1 MQVRFLFILFRVI
14 FLRRNFFC
22 KTVFKRAVVIIS
34 SALVFFLGAYAYLD
48 YNLNKQ
54 TAEADRK
61 DYTVPYE
68 QIPENAGIVFLLPDG
83 SAVLAYLDFENDCI
97 NVINIERYDS
107 GNDLYYG
114 YTADFTVETDY
125 KLIGGIIDRIGGVNI
140 EIDGEILRYTG
151 VQVIDLISQ
160 NSNDNIKN
168 QIIIGIF
175 EQISKNNFS
184 KDDLLY
190 IIENSNSSLTVIDCV
205 YWLDHIGQIC
215 RTINFVN

>member
-1 MQVRFLFILFRVI
+1 MKARFLFILFRVI
-14 FLRRNFFC
+14 FLRRKLFC
-22 KTVFKRAVVIIS
+22 KTVFKRAVVIVS

-48 YNLNKQ
+48 YNLKRQ

-68 QIPENAGIVFLLPDG
+68 QKLENAGIAFLLPDG
-83 SAVLAYLDFENDCI
+83 SAVLAYLNFENDCI
-97 NVINIERYDS
+97 NVINIEQYDS

-125 KLIGGIIDRIGGVNI
+125 KLIGGIIDRVGGVNI
-140 EIDGEILRYTG
+140 EIDGETLRYTG
-151 VQVIDLISQ
+151 IQVIDLISQ
-160 NSNDNIKN
+160 NSNSGIKN
-168 QIIIGIF
+168 QIIIGVF

-184 KDDLLY
+184 KDDLWY

-205 YWLDHIGQIC
+205 YWLDHIGQVC

>member
-14 FLRRNFFC
+14 FLRCEFFC
-22 KTVFKRAVVIIS
+22 KKVFKRAVVIIS

-48 YNLNKQ
+48 YNLNRQ

-68 QIPENAGIVFLLPDG
+68 QKLENAGIVFLLPDG

-151 VQVIDLISQ
+151 IQVIDLISQ

>member
-22 KTVFKRAVVIIS
+22 KTVFKRAVVIVS

-48 YNLNKQ
+48 YNLNRQ

-68 QIPENAGIVFLLPDG
+68 QKLENAGIVFLLPDG

-125 KLIGGIIDRIGGVNI
+125 KLIGGIIYRIGGVNI

-151 VQVIDLISQ
+151 IQVIDLISQ